1 MKEELEKLIKQ
12 AYDAGH
18 LAACWEDGGWPSNE
32 QYNKSKEELR
42 LAVKQFLEKY
52 DDYTFVADEE

>member
-12 AYDAGH
+12 AYEAGH

-32 QYNKSKEELR
+32 QYNKSEQDLE
-42 LAVKQFLEKY
+42 LAVKQFLDSYNETIERSNK
-52 DDYTFVADEE
+52 

>member
-18 LAACWEDGGWPSNE
+18 LAACWEDGGWPSNDDLHKSE
-32 QYNKSKEELR
+32 MDLRAAVQEFLDSYNETIERNHK
-42 LAVKQFLEKY
+42 
-52 DDYTFVADEE
+52 

>member
-12 AYDAGH
+12 AYEAGH

-32 QYNKSKEELR
+32 QYNKSEQDLE
-42 LAVKQFLEKY
+42 LAVKQFLDTYNETIERNTK
-52 DDYTFVADEE
+52 